1 MRTVKR
7 HSSMVV
13 LMLSP
18 QVVVMN
24 VLITLVVLIS
34 LALVMAL
41 IVGAMWLDIAREGSM
56 SKRWVKRNPRVT
68 KFTTNLNHCIKII
81 CPLLCKQG
89 SSRVFDIRNMLV
101 QVMKRACWSLL
112 ALPRGGKVLE
122 IPKYFRV
129 EATTDEGRRRTEKF
143 ERRTA
148 RM

>member
-1 MRTVKR
+1 
-7 HSSMVV
+7 
-13 LMLSP
+13 
-18 QVVVMN
+18 MN

-56 SKRWVKRNPRVT
+56 SNRWVKRNPRVT

-101 QVMKRACWSLL
+101 QVMKRACWFLSTSSG
-112 ALPRGGKVLE
+112 GGKVAAM
-122 IPKYFRV
+122 PMHVKV
-129 EATTDEGRRRTEKF
+129 DVMTDVGRRTTRRL
-143 ERRTA
+143 ERRTPP
-148 RM
+148 M

>member
-1 MRTVKR
+1 
-7 HSSMVV
+7 
-13 LMLSP
+13 
-18 QVVVMN
+18 MN

-56 SKRWVKRNPRVT
+56 SNRWVKRNPRVT

-101 QVMKRACWSLL
+101 QVMKRACWFLFTTSG
-112 ALPRGGKVLE
+112 GGKVAAM
-122 IPKYFRV
+122 PMQVKV
-129 EATTDEGRRRTEKF
+129 DVMTDVGRRTTRRL
-143 ERRTA
+143 ERRTPP
-148 RM
+148 M

>member
-1 MRTVKR
+1 MTITIRLRALLMRTVRR

-34 LALVMAL
+34 LALVLVL
-41 IVGAMWLDIAREGSM
+41 IVG
-56 SKRWVKRNPRVT
+56 SKRWLKRNPRVT

-101 QVMKRACWSLL
+101 QVMKRACWFLSTTSG
-112 ALPRGGKVLE
+112 GGKLAAMPMHV
-122 IPKYFRV
+122 KV
-129 EATTDEGRRRTEKF
+129 DVMTDVGRRTTMRL
-143 ERRTA
+143 ERRTTP
-148 RM
+148 M

>member
-1 MRTVKR
+1 MD
-7 HSSMVV
+7 
-13 LMLSP
+13 
-18 QVVVMN
+18 

-34 LALVMAL
+34 LAL

-56 SKRWVKRNPRVT
+56 SNRWVKRNPRVT

-101 QVMKRACWSLL
+101 QVMKRACWFLFTTSG
-112 ALPRGGKVLE
+112 GGKVAAM
-122 IPKYFRV
+122 PMHVKV
-129 EATTDEGRRRTEKF
+129 DVMTDVGRRTTRRL

-148 RM
+148 PM

>member
-34 LALVMAL
+34 LALVLVL
-41 IVGAMWLDIAREGSM
+41 IVGAVGLVIAREGSM

-89 SSRVFDIRNMLV
+89 SSRVFDIKNMLV

-112 ALPRGGKVLE
+112 AFPRGGKVLE

-129 EATTDEGRRRTEKF
+129 EATTDGGSKT
-143 ERRTA
+143 TILS
-148 RM
+148 